1 MAEEK
6 GIENAFKFR
15 GYKQPSAYAMGR
27 NAFENAV
34 KGAGFAD
41 LGEFNKY
48 LADKGIGRV
57 GKDPNATVE
66 LNRIRAEKNID
77 PYTKINPTQAAAERE
92 AFGNNPK
99 ETRGK
104 RAQMN
109 IRLNVISKA
118 AENIDGD
125 TNKFNY
131 IIKKVSEEFPQLAK
145 KTVMSL
151 TKAIFMGAGPSMI
164 AADLAARRPPRPPR
178 PRIIWALLRTL
189 ISATALSCLRTSA
202 STSPPFANTYLY
214 APAHTDLHYCVLL
227 LNEPAFGHFLLPFN
241 LAFDTTIISP
251 VVARKGTS
259 KGTSKGSKKQ
269 GIEQIFS
276 QKKRQMSSVMS

>member
-1 MAEEK
+1 MAEET

-34 KGAGFAD
+34 QGAGFAD

-66 LNRIRAEKNID
+66 LNRIRAEKNLD

-164 AADLAARRPPRPPR
+164 AADLIPEEVLGSMARD
-178 PRIIWALLRTL
+178 LGVDQ
-189 ISATALSCLRTSA
+189 
-202 STSPPFANTYLY
+202 SPMSFAKGGIVGINDITK
-214 APAHTDLHYCVLL
+214 
-227 LNEPAFGHFLLPFN
+227 
-241 LAFDTTIISP
+241 P
-251 VVARKGTS
+251 VGV
-259 KGTSKGSKKQ
+259 
-269 GIEQIFS
+269 
-276 QKKRQMSSVMS
+276 

>member
-66 LNRIRAEKNID
+66 LNRIRADQGLD

-164 AADLAARRPPRPPR
+164 AADLIPEEVLGSMARD
-178 PRIIWALLRTL
+178 LGVDQ
-189 ISATALSCLRTSA
+189 
-202 STSPPFANTYLY
+202 SPMSFAKGGIVGINDITK
-214 APAHTDLHYCVLL
+214 
-227 LNEPAFGHFLLPFN
+227 
-241 LAFDTTIISP
+241 P
-251 VVARKGTS
+251 VGV
-259 KGTSKGSKKQ
+259 
-269 GIEQIFS
+269 
-276 QKKRQMSSVMS
+276 

>member
-34 KGAGFAD
+34 KGAGFSD

-66 LNRIRAEKNID
+66 LNRIRAEKNLD
-77 PYTKINPTQAAAERE
+77 PYTKINPTQAAAEKE
-92 AFGNNPK
+92 AFGDNPK

-109 IRLNVISKA
+109 IRLKVISEA
-118 AENIDGD
+118 AEKIDGN
-125 TNKFNY
+125 TSKFNF
-131 IIKKVSEEFPQLAK
+131 IVKQVSENFPQLAK

-164 AADLAARRPPRPPR
+164 AADLIPEEVLGSMARD
-178 PRIIWALLRTL
+178 LGMDQ
-189 ISATALSCLRTSA
+189 
-202 STSPPFANTYLY
+202 SPMSFKDGGIANINDITK
-214 APAHTDLHYCVLL
+214 PIGV
-227 LNEPAFGHFLLPFN
+227 
-241 LAFDTTIISP
+241 
-251 VVARKGTS
+251 
-259 KGTSKGSKKQ
+259 
-269 GIEQIFS
+269 
-276 QKKRQMSSVMS
+276 

>member
-1 MAEEK
+1 MAEET

-34 KGAGFAD
+34 QGAGFAD

-66 LNRIRAEKNID
+66 LNRIRAEKNLD
-77 PYTKINPTQAAAERE
+77 PYTKINKVQAAAERE

-99 ETRGK
+99 ETRGP

-109 IRLNVISKA
+109 IRLKVISEA
-118 AENIDGD
+118 AEKIDGN
-125 TNKFNY
+125 TSKFNF
-131 IIKKVSEEFPQLAK
+131 IVKKISEEFPQLAK
-145 KTVMSL
+145 KTVMNL

-164 AADLAARRPPRPPR
+164 AADLIPEEVLGSMARDLG
-178 PRIIWALLRTL
+178 IDQ
-189 ISATALSCLRTSA
+189 
-202 STSPPFANTYLY
+202 SPMSFKDGGIANINDITK
-214 APAHTDLHYCVLL
+214 PIGV
-227 LNEPAFGHFLLPFN
+227 
-241 LAFDTTIISP
+241 
-251 VVARKGTS
+251 
-259 KGTSKGSKKQ
+259 
-269 GIEQIFS
+269 
-276 QKKRQMSSVMS
+276 